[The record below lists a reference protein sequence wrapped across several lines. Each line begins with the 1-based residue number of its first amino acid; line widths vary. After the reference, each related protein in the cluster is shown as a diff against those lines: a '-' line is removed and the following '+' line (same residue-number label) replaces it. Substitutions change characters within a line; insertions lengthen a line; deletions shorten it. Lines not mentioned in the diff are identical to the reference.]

1 MKRFLGSPRKVTQ
14 SHMFSSPG
22 SRFCSASAMAMP
34 AISVDS
40 MVSQGSVRLA
50 SVRLVGRRREGTPSN
65 AERRLPAG
73 PPEPTPSRPGPRPPR
88 RGSKTSP
95 APAPPRPR
103 SPRHAPVGLVAGTVS
118 LRRSFPG
125 LPLYWTAE
133 GTNLCEGVS
142 SGPHVAAVA
151 STWAAGVAE
160 KPAAVPGQG
169 TEEPGDRRCVPVVP
183 GSAAEKADV

>member
-95 APAPPRPR
+95 APGPARPAP
-103 SPRHAPVGLVAGTVS
+103 
-118 LRRSFPG
+118 
-125 LPLYWTAE
+125 
-133 GTNLCEGVS
+133 
-142 SGPHVAAVA
+142 
-151 STWAAGVAE
+151 
-160 KPAAVPGQG
+160 AVPGTRPLGLWPVLFPYDALSPAFLSTGQ
-169 TEEPGDRRCVPVVP
+169 RR
-183 GSAAEKADV
+183 GQTFAKAFPRGPTWPLLPARGLPA